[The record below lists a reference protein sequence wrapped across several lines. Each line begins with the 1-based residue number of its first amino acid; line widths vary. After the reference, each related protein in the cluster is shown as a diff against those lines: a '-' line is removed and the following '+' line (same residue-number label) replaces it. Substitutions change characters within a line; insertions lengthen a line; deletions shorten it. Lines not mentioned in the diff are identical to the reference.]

1 MTQDTR
7 RRNAAGAVLRKS
19 YIQGCA
25 FSAKRFFHT
34 IYKGKAMTQEA
45 HVTERATTTS
55 SPLHRPRA
63 HVIKSDAEAIDI
75 ANQLAAQFAPGAAQ
89 RDAERRLPRAELDL
103 FSQSGLWGITVPK
116 EYGGAFV
123 SNATLAE
130 VVKII
135 SEADPCIGQIPQ
147 NHLYMVEGI
156 RLDGTP
162 FQKEFFFDL
171 VLQGVRFGN
180 AFSEI
185 GTKNV
190 NDVQTRLV
198 PTEGGY
204 VLTGKKFYS
213 SGALL
218 ADWVPVVA
226 KDENDETVVAFVEK
240 GSKGLTIIDDWSSFG
255 QRTTASGTTI
265 LENIFIPKEYV
276 LPHHL
281 AFDRPTAMGPVAQ
294 IIQAAVDT
302 GIAHAALKD
311 TLHFVRNQTRPWID
325 AGIEHGYDDPL
336 TIHDIG
342 DLQIRVHAT
351 DALLRR
357 AGEFIDAAQREPNEN
372 TVAQA
377 SIAVAEAKVLST
389 ETALLVSS
397 KLFEL
402 AGTRSTLG
410 QYNLDRHWRNARTHT
425 LHDPVRWKYH
435 AVGNYVLNGVNP
447 PRHPWI

>member
-1 MTQDTR
+1 MTLS
-7 RRNAAGAVLRKS
+7 AA
-19 YIQGCA
+19 
-25 FSAKRFFHT
+25 
-34 IYKGKAMTQEA
+34 
-45 HVTERATTTS
+45 
-55 SPLHRPRA
+55 
-63 HVIKSDAEAIDI
+63 VIKQDSLSHNLLSQDSLNIVSRPAAHIIKNDAEAIEV
-75 ANQLAAQFAPGAAQ
+75 AHKVAAELAKEAGI
-89 RDAERRLPRAELDL
+89 RDKERRLPIQELDF
-103 FSQSGLWGITVPK
+103 FSNSGLWGITVPQ

-123 SNATLAE
+123 SNKTLAS
-130 VVKII
+130 VISII
-135 SEADPCIGQIPQ
+135 SEADPSIGQIPQ

-156 RLDGTP
+156 RLDGNES
-162 FQKEFFFDL
+162 QKTFFFDL
-171 VLQGVRFGN
+171 VLKGVRFGN

-190 NDVQTRLV
+190 NDVQTRLK
-198 PTEGGY
+198 PTAGGY
-204 VLTGKKFYS
+204 LLSGKKFYS

-226 KDENDETVVAFVEK
+226 KDEYDNTVVAFVQK
-240 GSKGLTIIDDWSSFG
+240 GAKGLTIIDDWSSFG

-265 LENIFIPKEYV
+265 LENIFIPEDYV

-302 GIAHAALKD
+302 GIARAAFKD
-311 TLHFVRNQTRPWID
+311 TLHFVRNHTRPWID
-325 AGIEHGYDDPL
+325 TELEHGYEDPH
-336 TIHDIG
+336 TIKDIG
-342 DLQIRVHAT
+342 DLQIRLHAT
-351 DALLRR
+351 EALLER
-357 AGEFIDAAQREPNEN
+357 AGGFIDIAQRDENEQ
-372 TVAQA
+372 TVAAA

-389 ETALLVSS
+389 ETALLAGS

-410 QYNLDRHWRNARTHT
+410 EFNLDRHWRNARTHT

-435 AVGNYVLNGVNP
+435 AVGNYSLNGVNP